1 MASFKGTKW
10 SCFSYSM
17 HWRFSLQFALEDEMC
32 VFKKNKV
39 HTNSLKR
46 DICQDLFS
54 TKDIISA
61 LGCLQVTLNCDV
73 QSQDS
78 RLEKSPTRPLL
89 QMRYGLAVL
98 TVFVV
103 NLPNSFIA
111 QEGTEVFPACS
122 GFGTMLPRAVEEKS
136 LAPRVWKNRI

>member
-1 MASFKGTKW
+1 M
-10 SCFSYSM
+10 
-17 HWRFSLQFALEDEMC
+17 
-32 VFKKNKV
+32 
-39 HTNSLKR
+39 KR

-78 RLEKSPTRPLL
+78 RLEKSPMRPLL
-89 QMRYGLAVL
+89 QMGCGLAVL
-98 TVFVV
+98 TVFVQLLV
-103 NLPNSFIA
+103 NLPNSLIA
-111 QEGTEVFPACS
+111 QEGTEVSPACS

-136 LAPRVWKNRI
+136 LAHRVWKNKI